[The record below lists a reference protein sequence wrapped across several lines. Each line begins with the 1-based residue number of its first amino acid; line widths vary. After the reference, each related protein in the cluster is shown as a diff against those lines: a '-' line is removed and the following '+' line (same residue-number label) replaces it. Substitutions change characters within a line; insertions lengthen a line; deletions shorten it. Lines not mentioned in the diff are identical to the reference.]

1 MSTTFL
7 AGFAAG
13 ASVALGLSIAFVLFC
28 IRFAKVHREPIEHFD
43 GDWK

>member
-13 ASVALGLSIAFVLFC
+13 ATCALGLSAAFVLFC
-28 IRFAKVHREPIEHFD
+28 LRWAKTHREPVEHFE
-43 GDWK
+43 GDVK

>member
-13 ASVALGLSIAFVLFC
+13 ASVALGFSIAFILFC
-28 IRFAKVHREPIEHFD
+28 LHWAKSHREPIEFID
-43 GDWK
+43 GDLK